1 VGFLLSSPL
10 ERRSRKDKSGDSAIK
25 LALIAPI
32 NSNRKLSRACGP
44 GESSTVQTETTPHW
58 RQEYNTLTFPRL
70 LGGRNCPRS
79 LLSPEKSA
87 RGRVRWCASAFF
99 MCRFCCT
106 GVHMHARGNYRARD
120 PMAAKKFLYHLGNCS
135 TCSIVRRFGTY
146 GRMVARGSF
155 WLVSQISASEHHKSQ
170 PSLYTV

>member
-1 VGFLLSSPL
+1 VRSCLLTQSQRSGFPVIFPL

-106 GVHMHARGNYRARD
+106 GVHN
-120 PMAAKKFLYHLGNCS
+120 S
-135 TCSIVRRFGTY
+135 TCMREVTIVPEIPWELKSFYITLAT
-146 GRMVARGSF
+146 VARA
-155 WLVSQISASEHHKSQ
+155 V
-170 PSLYTV
+170 